1 MMISTLRVV
10 TIVRLPVP
18 RYYWKILHSPSLSAG
33 VAVVG
38 VNNPHL
44 TVIIITSPS
53 PHIISL
59 R

>member
-1 MMISTLRVV
+1 MMISTLRL
-10 TIVRLPVP
+10 VRLPVP

-53 PHIISL
+53 PHIISP